1 MTAYAKVNGIN
12 GSATDENHQH
22 WTELDFIEIGA
33 NRKVGSRVGTTGN
46 REGSAPRVGEMTI
59 TKLMDG
65 SSVDL
70 YQHMLKGKAIPTV
83 KIDVCH
89 TGQSGAQPYCQYT
102 LSNVIIS
109 NFDEA
114 AMTDN
119 HTMPLE
125 VLTLNFTEIQ
135 KRFTPSSAQ
144 GAAGSPVNASYNL
157 ETMQVG

>member
-1 MTAYAKVNGIN
+1 MTTYAKFDGIN
-12 GSATDENHQH
+12 GSATDENHKN
-22 WTELDFIEIGA
+22 WSELDFIEIGA
-33 NRKVGSRVGTTGN
+33 NRKVGTRVGTTGS

-59 TKLMDG
+59 TKLMDD
-65 SSVDL
+65 SSVAL

-83 KIDVCH
+83 KIDVCR

-135 KRFTPSSAQ
+135 KRFTPTNSL
-144 GAAGSPVNASYNL
+144 GEAGSPVNASYNL